1 MNGIE
6 PSPAI
11 VGNHFE
17 TNKGRAG
24 VLATANLEALTIQLM
39 TPPGIATLGESEV
52 NSTQWSQ
59 AYPRREGGR
68 GVNKCKTILSCTI
81 QLNHNHTIAHSYL
94 GFTIKIQCSNQRVIC
109 DHCAQLT
116 SAYLAKPCQSSVS
129 NPAIAGRRAFHSL
142 LR

>member
-68 GVNKCKTILSCTI
+68 GVSISVKPYYHAQFNSTTTI
-81 QLNHNHTIAHSYL
+81 QLHIHILVSQSKSNAQ
-94 GFTIKIQCSNQRVIC
+94 IK
-109 DHCAQLT
+109 
-116 SAYLAKPCQSSVS
+116 
-129 NPAIAGRRAFHSL
+129 G
-142 LR
+142 